1 MSLGQISTGPA
12 LNSLAFYQQRL
23 TQASNQAS
31 SGNRI
36 TNASIDPSGLAIFNS
51 LSSQAQGD
59 DTANQN
65 ISQAS
70 DAINVAQGATS
81 GIQSALGQL
90 QNLAIEAGNGFNS
103 ASDNAALQTQAN
115 ALVQQING
123 DASTV
128 NFNGTALLTGQNSG
142 TTPATAA
149 SATTTTDDQ
158 VSAGGGVIT
167 TATASAATASGT
179 IAVTIANTGAGAVA
193 NVTFTDSTTQQT
205 TNVGQFAA
213 GSTTNVNGTSITF
226 GQFTTSDTNSTAT
239 VQTAAATPGS
249 VNASVGV
256 QTGAT
261 QGQQTQVTVP
271 NATTAGLGIT
281 NIDLS
286 TPQSATNSLGQIQ
299 SAISKLGSAQAQL
312 GAQSVSLGNAF
323 NNNNISSVNLTA
335 SASDIGDTN
344 EPSVASE
351 LNSLKIQQQISI
363 QTINN
368 ANVTNGYLNRFF
380 SVSV

>member
-1 MSLGQISTGPA
+1 MALGTINTGPA
-12 LNSLAFYQQRL
+12 LNSLAYYQQQL

-36 TNASIDPSGLAIFNS
+36 TNASIDPSGLAIYNA
-51 LSSQAQGD
+51 LESQAQGND
-59 DTANQN
+59 SANQN

-81 GIQSALGQL
+81 GIQNALGQL

-115 ALVQQING
+115 ALIQQING
-123 DASTV
+123 DAATV
-128 NFNGTALLTGQNSG
+128 NFNGTALLTGQNAG
-142 TTPATAA
+142 TTPATSA
-149 SATTTTDDQ
+149 SATTTNNDIIN
-158 VSAGGGVIT
+158 GGGNVISST
-167 TATASAATASGT
+167 TASAATTSGT
-179 IAVTIANTGAGAVA
+179 IGVTIANTGAGAVA

-213 GSTTNVNGTSITF
+213 GATFAVNGTSVTL
-226 GQFTTSDTNSTAT
+226 GQFQTSDTNATAT
-239 VQTAAATPGS
+239 VQTAAATPAS
-249 VNASVGV
+249 VNSSIGV
-256 QTGAT
+256 QSGAN
-261 QGQQTQVTVP
+261 QGQQTAVTIP
-271 NATTAGLGIT
+271 NTTTAGLGIT
-281 NIDLS
+281 NIDFS
-286 TPQSATNSLGQIQ
+286 TQASATNSLGQIQ
-299 SAISKLGSAQAQL
+299 TAISKLGSAQAQL
-312 GAQSVSLGNAF
+312 GAQTASLQNAF
-323 NNNNISSVNLTA
+323 NNNNVASVNLTA

-344 EPSVASE
+344 ETSVASE
-351 LNSLKIQQQISI
+351 LNSLRLQQQISI

>member
-12 LNSLAFYQQRL
+12 LNSLAFYQQKL
-23 TQASNQAS
+23 TEASNQAS

-36 TNASIDPSGLAIFNS
+36 TNASIDPSGLAIYNA
-51 LSSQAQGD
+51 LESQAQGA

-81 GIQSALGQL
+81 GIQNALGQL

-115 ALVQQING
+115 ALVQQINT
-123 DASTV
+123 DAGTV

-149 SATTTTDDQ
+149 SATTTSNDL
-158 VSAGGGVIT
+158 VNSGGNVVT
-167 TATASAATASGT
+167 TATASAATTSGT
-179 IAVTIANTGAGAVA
+179 IGVTIGNTGAGAVA
-193 NVTFTDSTTQQT
+193 NVTFTDSTTQQV

-213 GSTTNVNGTSITF
+213 GSTVNVNGTSVTL

-239 VQTAAATPGS
+239 VQTQAATAAS
-249 VNASVGV
+249 VNSTIGV
-256 QTGAT
+256 QSGAN
-261 QGQQTQVTVP
+261 QGQQTAVTIP
-271 NATTAGLGIT
+271 DATTSGLGIT
-281 NIDLS
+281 NIDFS
-286 TPQSATNSLGQIQ
+286 TPQNATNSLGQINN
-299 SAISKLGSAQAQL
+299 AISKLGAGQAQL
-312 GAQSVSLGNAF
+312 GAQTASLENAF

-335 SASDIGDTN
+335 SASNIGDTN
-344 EPSVASE
+344 EPSVATE

>member
-1 MSLGQISTGPA
+1 MSISTGPA
-12 LNSLAFYQQRL
+12 LNSLAYYQQQL
-23 TQASNQAS
+23 TTASNQAS
-31 SGNRI
+31 SGNRL
-36 TNASIDPSGLAIFNS
+36 TSAAVDPAGLAIYNA
-51 LSSQAQGD
+51 LESQAQGD

-115 ALVQQING
+115 ALIAQING

-142 TTPATAA
+142 TTPSTAA
-149 SATTTTDDQ
+149 SATTTNDDDLN
-158 VSAGGGVIT
+158 AGGNVIT
-167 TATASAATASGT
+167 SATASAATTSGT
-179 IAVTIANTGAGAVA
+179 IGVTIANTGSGAVA
-193 NVTFTDSTTQQT
+193 NVTFTDSTTQQV
-205 TNVGQFAA
+205 TNVGSFAA
-213 GSTTNVNGTSITF
+213 GSTTNVNGTQITF
-226 GQFTTSDTNSTAT
+226 GNFTTSDTNSGAT
-239 VQTAAATPGS
+239 VQTQAAGTGS
-249 VNASVGV
+249 SNPTIGV
-256 QTGAT
+256 QTGANA
-261 QGQQTQVTVP
+261 GQQTQVTIP
-271 NATTAGLGIT
+271 NATTSGLGIT

-286 TPQSATNSLGQIQ
+286 TPQNAANSLGQIQ
-299 SAISKLGSAQAQL
+299 NAIAKLGAGQAQL
-312 GAQSVSLGNAF
+312 GAQTNSLANAF
-323 NNNNISSVNLTA
+323 SNNNVASNNLTN

-344 EPSVASE
+344 EASVSSE
-351 LNSLKIQQQISI
+351 LNSLRIQQQISI
-363 QTINN
+363 ATINN

>member
-12 LNSLAFYQQRL
+12 LNSLAFYQQKL

-36 TNASIDPSGLAIFNS
+36 TNASIDPSGLAIYNA
-51 LSSQAQGD
+51 LESQAQGA

-81 GIQSALGQL
+81 GIQDALGQL

-115 ALVQQING
+115 ALVQQINT
-123 DASTV
+123 DAGTV

-149 SATTTTDDQ
+149 SATTTSNDL
-158 VSAGGGVIT
+158 VNSGGNVVT
-167 TATASAATASGT
+167 TATASAATTSGT
-179 IAVTIANTGAGAVA
+179 IGVTIANTGAGAVA
-193 NVTFTDSTTQQT
+193 NVTFTDSTTQQV

-213 GSTTNVNGTSITF
+213 GSTVNVNGTSVTL

-239 VQTAAATPGS
+239 A
-249 VNASVGV
+249 NASRHRRF
-256 QTGAT
+256 
-261 QGQQTQVTVP
+261 GQLDDRR
-271 NATTAGLGIT
+271 ADGRDA
-281 NIDLS
+281 
-286 TPQSATNSLGQIQ
+286 
-299 SAISKLGSAQAQL
+299 GSADGGHDSRCHHCRSRHHEHRFLDAAERDQL
-312 GAQSVSLGNAF
+312 ARADQRRHLEARRRSGPARCA
-323 NNNNISSVNLTA
+323 
-335 SASDIGDTN
+335 DR
-344 EPSVASE
+344 VAGE
-351 LNSLKIQQQISI
+351 RVQQQ
-363 QTINN
+363 QHL
-368 ANVTNGYLNRFF
+368 VGQPHRVGFRHR
-380 SVSV
+380 